1 MAATK
6 RPARSTTKATA
17 TTATA
22 KKAGA
27 TTTAA
32 GRAPARKAAKAAV
45 KRPVG
50 RLGIDIGGSGIKGA
64 PVDLATGK
72 LLAERVRLETPQKA
86 SPAEVLEV
94 VCQVARSFDTD
105 GPIGVTFPGV
115 VIRGTLHTAANMGDA
130 WIGLDLPKELRRRL
144 RRPVVAMNDAD
155 AAGVAEMTFGAGKRA
170 KGVVVMIT
178 LGTGIGCAVFN
189 DGVLLPNT
197 EFGHLEI
204 DGHDAETQA
213 AARVRD
219 ELDLSWKEYAPRVEK
234 YLRHLDKLLWPDL
247 VLIGGGVSKKA
258 EKFLPLIDV
267 RCPVK
272 PAKLLND
279 AGIVGAAILANQ

>member
-1 MAATK
+1 MAAK
-6 RPARSTTKATA
+6 KATA
-17 TTATA
+17 PAGTTVPRTRPPTNAVATKA
-22 KKAGA
+22 VVTKAGA
-27 TTTAA
+27 RKGAA
-32 GRAPARKAAKAAV
+32 GPAPV
-45 KRPVG
+45 S

-72 LLAERVRLETPQKA
+72 LLAPRLRLETPQKA
-86 SPAEVLEV
+86 KPGEVLDV
-94 VCQVARSFDTD
+94 VCEVARSFDTE

-130 WIGLDLPKELRRRL
+130 WLGLNLPTELRRRL
-144 RRPVVAMNDAD
+144 KRPVVAMNDAD

-170 KGVVVMIT
+170 KGVVIMIT

-189 DGVLLPNT
+189 NGVLLPNT

-204 DGHDAETQA
+204 DGHDAESRA
-213 AARVRD
+213 AARARD
-219 ELDLSWKEYAPRVEK
+219 EEGLSWKEYAERVQT
-234 YLRHLDKLLWPDL
+234 YLRKLDFLLWPDL

-272 PAKLLND
+272 PAKLMND
-279 AGIVGAAILANQ
+279 AGIVGAALLAGR

>member
-1 MAATK
+1 MAAK
-6 RPARSTTKATA
+6 KATA
-17 TTATA
+17 PAGTTVPRTRPPTNAVATKA
-22 KKAGA
+22 VVTKAGA
-27 TTTAA
+27 RKGAA
-32 GRAPARKAAKAAV
+32 GPAPV
-45 KRPVG
+45 S

-72 LLAERVRLETPQKA
+72 LLAPRLRLETPQKA
-86 SPAEVLEV
+86 KPGEVLDV
-94 VCQVARSFDTD
+94 VCEVARSFDAE

-130 WIGLDLPKELRRRL
+130 WLGLNLPTELRRRL
-144 RRPVVAMNDAD
+144 KRPVVAMNDAD

-170 KGVVVMIT
+170 KGVVIMIT

-189 DGVLLPNT
+189 NGVLLPNT

-204 DGHDAETQA
+204 DGHDAESRA

-219 ELDLSWKEYAPRVEK
+219 EEGLSWKEYAERVQT
-234 YLRHLDKLLWPDL
+234 YLRKLDFLLWPDL

-258 EKFLPLIDV
+258 EKFLPLVDV

-272 PAKLLND
+272 PAKLMND
-279 AGIVGAAILANQ
+279 AGIVGAALLAGR